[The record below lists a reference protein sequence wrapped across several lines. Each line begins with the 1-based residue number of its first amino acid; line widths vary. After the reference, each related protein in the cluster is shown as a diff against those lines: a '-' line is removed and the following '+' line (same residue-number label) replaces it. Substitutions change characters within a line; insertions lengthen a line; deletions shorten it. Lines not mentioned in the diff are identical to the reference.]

1 MLDKM
6 KQLYQMKKML
16 DGITSTEDYK
26 GIKITINGAMKVLSV
41 QISDQAR
48 QSSDLEKNILKSI
61 NNAMANVQK
70 KMQKEMKSGNLQMPS
85 F

>member
-16 DGITSTEDYK
+16 EGITSTEDYK
-26 GIKITINGAMKVLSV
+26 GIKVTINGSMKVLSV
-41 QISDQAR
+41 EVSDQAR
-48 QSSDLEKNILKSI
+48 ESRDLEKNIVKSI
-61 NNAMANVQK
+61 NNAMKNVQK
-70 KMQKEMKSGNLQMPS
+70 KMQKEMKSGNLDMP